1 MKRSG
6 LLNPA
11 LLRAVARLGHT
22 HTFVI
27 ADCGLPIPRDVEVI
41 DLSLVFGVPRF
52 VDALDAILNEVV
64 IEGGIAAEEARGSE
78 AGQWM
83 SDRVEPLTYASHEE
97 LKRQVR
103 DAEFVVRT
111 GETTSFANV
120 ILRCGVPF

>member
-1 MKRSG
+1 MKKSG

-11 LLRAVARLGHT
+11 LIRAVARLGHT
-22 HTFVI
+22 NTFVV
-27 ADCGLPIPRDVEVI
+27 ADCGLPIPRDIEVI

-52 VDALDAILNEVV
+52 VDVLDAILSEVV
-64 IEGGIAAEEARGSE
+64 IEGGIAAEEVRNTQADGWLEARV
-78 AGQWM
+78 
-83 SDRVEPLTYASHEE
+83 RPLTYTSHEE

-111 GETTSFANV
+111 GETTSYANV

>member
-1 MKRSG
+1 MKKSG

-27 ADCGLPIPRDVEVI
+27 ADCGLPVPRDVEVI
-41 DLSLVFGVPRF
+41 DLSLVFGIPRF
-52 VDALDAILNEVV
+52 VDVVDAILQEVV
-64 IEGGIAAEEARGSE
+64 VEGGIAAEEVRGTE
-78 AGQWM
+78 AGQWID
-83 SDRVEPLTYASHEE
+83 DRVESITYVPHEE
-97 LKRQVR
+97 LKQLVR

-111 GETTSFANV
+111 GETTSYANV

>member
-11 LLRAVARLGHT
+11 LARAVARLGHT
-22 HTFVI
+22 NTFVV
-27 ADCGLPIPRDVEVI
+27 ADCGLPIPRSVEVI
-41 DLSLVFGVPRF
+41 DLSVVFGIPRF
-52 VDALDAILNEVV
+52 TDVLDALLAEVV
-64 IEGGIAAEEARGSE
+64 SDGGIAADEVRGSE
-78 AGQWM
+78 AGRWIAE
-83 SDRVEPLTYASHEE
+83 RVDPLEYVSHEE

-111 GETTSFANV
+111 GETTSYANV